1 MQHLKQ
7 LFLGLD
13 KGVDKKAADFGV
25 SLICLSILVLIHF
38 SLGIYLGKQAYLMMS
53 LLLWGSLYLLLW
65 DRRQFFK
72 KNQDKI
78 SRFFGYLIV
87 ATLLALSVVH
97 PGEKELGFFPLAAFL
112 GWFLIFI
119 GASQAKFYL
128 KEFCILIIFG
138 IPKLIP
144 DTAFG
149 LAPVTAKF
157 SAYTLW
163 YLGYPVSLSNNIYIQ
178 IPNGGVEVIP
188 ACSGIN
194 LIVHMLSISV
204 IFLCVFPT
212 GRSHTVLFATL
223 AVLLG
228 FLMNVI
234 RVAMLAALSTP
245 QFEQQFHYW
254 HSASG
259 ASLFVLLTLIIYGVL
274 YFSFLKPAQLSRK
287 S

>member
-7 LFLGLD
+7 LFLSLD
-13 KGVDKKAADFGV
+13 KKGADFGV

-38 SLGIYLGKQAYLMMS
+38 SLGVYLGKQAYLMMS
-53 LLLWGSLYLLLW
+53 LLLWGSLCILIW
-65 DRRQFFK
+65 DRRQSFK
-72 KNQDKI
+72 RNQDKI
-78 SRFFGYLIV
+78 SIFLGYLV
-87 ATLLALSVVH
+87 VTLLLAISVVH
-97 PGEKELGFFPLAAFL
+97 PGDKELGFFPLAAFL

-119 GASQAKFYL
+119 GASKTKLYL
-128 KEFCILIIFG
+128 KEFSILTVFG

-149 LAPVTAKF
+149 LAPITAKF

-194 LIVHMLSISV
+194 LMVHMLSISV

-212 GRSHTVLFATL
+212 GRTQSILFVLF

-228 FLMNVI
+228 FLMNVM

-245 QFEQQFHYW
+245 QFSRQFHYW

-259 ASLFVLLTLIIYGVL
+259 ASLFVLLTLIIYGIL
-274 YFSFLKPAQLSRK
+274 YFSFLKPVPSPR
-287 S
+287 

>member
-7 LFLGLD
+7 LFLGIE
-13 KGVDKKAADFGV
+13 KKDADFGV
-25 SLICLSILVLIHF
+25 SLLCLSILVLVHF
-38 SLGIYLGKQAYLMMS
+38 WLGICLGKQAYLMMS
-53 LLLWGSLYLLLW
+53 LLLWGSLFILLW
-65 DRRQFFK
+65 DRRQCFK
-72 KNQDKI
+72 KNQDQVSK
-78 SRFFGYLIV
+78 FLGCLAV
-87 ATLLALSVVH
+87 TALLVLSVVH
-97 PGEKELGFFPLAAFL
+97 PGEKSLGFFPLAAFL

-119 GASQAKFYL
+119 GAVQTKLYL
-128 KEFCILIIFG
+128 KEFCILTVFG

-144 DTAFG
+144 DTALG

-157 SAYTLW
+157 AAYSLW
-163 YLGYPVSLSNNIYIQ
+163 YLGYPVSLNGDYIQ
-178 IPNGGVEVIP
+178 VPNGGVEVIP

-212 GRSHTVLFATL
+212 RRSHGVLFVIL

-234 RVAMLAALSTP
+234 RVAMLASLSPP
-245 QFEQQFHYW
+245 QFSKQFHYW

-259 ASLFVLLTLIIYGVL
+259 ASLFVLLALVIYGAL
-274 YFSFLKPAQLSRK
+274 YFSFSKPSQSV
-287 S
+287 